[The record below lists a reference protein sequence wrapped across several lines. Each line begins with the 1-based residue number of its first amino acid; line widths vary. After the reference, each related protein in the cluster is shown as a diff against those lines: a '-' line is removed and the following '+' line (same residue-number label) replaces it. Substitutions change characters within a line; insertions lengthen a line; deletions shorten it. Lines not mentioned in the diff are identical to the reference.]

1 MDYFFTEESM
11 LRKFA
16 LIATAA
22 GGLGLA
28 ALATTPAASLP
39 LGPGIAPTIESDVV
53 DAQYRRCHL
62 RRSSRWVRCGGYN
75 RPYGPYYG
83 ASPYYYG
90 PGPYWGPRPFA
101 PFPFFPF
108 GW

>member
-1 MDYFFTEESM
+1 M
-11 LRKFA
+11 LKKFA

-22 GGLGLA
+22 SALGLA
-28 ALATTPAASLP
+28 ALATTPAAALP
-39 LGPGIAPTIESDVV
+39 FGPGIAPTIESDVV
-53 DAQYRRCHL
+53 AVQYRRCHL
-62 RRSSRWVRCGGYN
+62 RRSSRYVRCGGYY
-75 RPYGPYYG
+75 RPYAPYYGPSYGPYYG
-83 ASPYYYG
+83 G

>member
-1 MDYFFTEESM
+1 M

-28 ALATTPAASLP
+28 ALATTPAAALP

-53 DAQYRRCHL
+53 NVQYRNCHL
-62 RRSSRWVRCGGYN
+62 RRSSRWVPCRGYN
-75 RPYGPYYG
+75 RPYAPNYGPAPYYGPGPYYG
-83 ASPYYYG
+83 A
-90 PGPYWGPRPFA
+90 GPYWGPRPFA

>member
-1 MDYFFTEESM
+1 M

-22 GGLGLA
+22 SALGLA

-39 LGPGIAPTIESDVV
+39 LSPGIAPTIESDVV
-53 DAQYRRCHL
+53 DAQYRRCHV
-62 RRSSRWVRCGGYN
+62 RRSSRYVRCRGYN
-75 RPYGPYYG
+75 RPYAPYYG
-83 ASPYYYG
+83 PSYGPYYG
-90 PGPYWGPRPFA
+90 PGPYYGRGPGIG
-101 PFPFFPF
+101 PFPFFF

>member
-1 MDYFFTEESM
+1 M

-28 ALATTPAASLP
+28 ALAATPAASLP
-39 LGPGIAPTIESDVV
+39 LSPGLAPTIESEVV
-53 DAQYRRCHL
+53 DVQYRRCHL
-62 RRSSRWVRCGGYN
+62 RRNSRWVRCGGYY
-75 RPYGPYYG
+75 RGPYPYYG
-83 ASPYYYG
+83 PGPYYYG
-90 PGPYWGPRPFA
+90 PGPYWGPRYA